1 MKKSTQ
7 KQKYLWERK
16 TDTSLQFWPNDSKEF
31 SLIKPTVPQK
41 YIGKGKGAKIT
52 SPKSLA
58 FDALG
63 ARGIRHSAITEH
75 ASGFYTQRAKENF
88 NFVSFTTGGS
98 ATLKIDNKTFK
109 LSKDTFFFASTK
121 SEYIL
126 SVPKKWNMVFFHL
139 PAKSTICNQ
148 KYVITQ
154 ASHTDEISFLAGKY
168 LEEINSPTPSYSHL
182 ESIADLLVY
191 CINDEFVK
199 IDNNSQSISETI
211 LKFPKSQLMSK
222 SAKLLAKELKVSLA
236 NLNAEFQRLYGATC
250 AEYIADLKLSKA
262 RKLLAENKLSIGE
275 IAKMCG
281 FASSHSFDKAFFRV
295 MQITPTQYI
304 NRTSRD
310 M

>member
-109 LSKDTFFFASTK
+109 LSKGTLFYASSK

-126 SVPKKWNMVFFHL
+126 SVSKKWNMVFFHL
-139 PAKSTICNQ
+139 PAKLSVCDCRYAVEN
-148 KYVITQ
+148 
-154 ASHTDEISFLAGKY
+154 SSRTDEVAFLAQKY
-168 LEEINSPTPSYSHL
+168 LEEISSPTPAYSHL
-182 ESIADLLVY
+182 EHLADLLVY
-191 CINDEFVK
+191 CV
-199 IDNNSQSISETI
+199 NSEVGKLGKKKESLSQQI
-211 LKFPKSQLMSK
+211 LEIPTSKLIFK
-222 SAKLLAKELKVSLA
+222 SANQYCPTS
-236 NLNAEFQRLYGATC
+236 NA
-250 AEYIADLKLSKA
+250 I
-262 RKLLAENKLSIGE
+262 
-275 IAKMCG
+275 
-281 FASSHSFDKAFFRV
+281 
-295 MQITPTQYI
+295 
-304 NRTSRD
+304 RTSIPL
-310 M
+310 

>member
-98 ATLKIDNKTFK
+98 ATLKIDGKIFK

-139 PAKSTICNQ
+139 PAKLSVCDCRYAVEN
-148 KYVITQ
+148 
-154 ASHTDEISFLAGKY
+154 SSRTDEVAFLAQKY
-168 LEEINSPTPSYSHL
+168 LEEISSPTPAYSHL
-182 ESIADLLVY
+182 EHLADLLVY
-191 CINDEFVK
+191 CV
-199 IDNNSQSISETI
+199 NSEVGKLGKKKESLSQQI
-211 LKFPKSQLMSK
+211 LEIPTSKLIFK
-222 SAKLLAKELKVSLA
+222 SAKLVAKELDISLA
-236 NLNAEFQRLYGATC
+236 ILNAEFQKLYGTTC
-250 AEYIADLKLSKA
+250 AEYIAKLKLDKA
-262 RKLLAENKLSIGE
+262 RTMLAENKKSIGE

-304 NRTSRD
+304 NRTSHE